1 MQRRSFTQGLLLG
14 AIAAAGRPGFL
25 RAETLAPNGPARFA
39 AGLAR
44 EPWLAGWKTVGVE
57 SLGPTAGDRRGALAQ

>member
-25 RAETLAPNGPARFA
+25 RAEDAGAQWTRAIRRRAGARA
-39 AGLAR
+39 VAGRLEDGR
-44 EPWLAGWKTVGVE
+44 SRVTGSHP
-57 SLGPTAGDRRGALAQ
+57 GDHRGALAQ